1 MTGELQKLLAIFF
14 IIFEALIY
22 VFMGGLSPAAGF
34 SPWIIIFQLII
45 GGLLILFMYLRYLVS
60 GKVFEWILNIFDGMI
75 ALFGIGVLIFIIN
88 ELFGKRIIKKIVG

>member
-1 MTGELQKLLAIFF
+1 MAKRRRTFTKTDFKA
-14 IIFEALIY
+14 
-22 VFMGGLSPAAGF
+22 
-34 SPWIIIFQLII
+34 IIIGI
-45 GGLLILFMYLRYLVS
+45 GLLILFMYLRYLVS